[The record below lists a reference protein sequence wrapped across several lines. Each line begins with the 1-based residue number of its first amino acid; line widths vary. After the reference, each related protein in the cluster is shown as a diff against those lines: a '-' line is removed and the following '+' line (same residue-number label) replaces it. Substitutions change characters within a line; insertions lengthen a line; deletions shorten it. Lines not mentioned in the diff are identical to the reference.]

1 MIEERLLSFWP
12 LEGGTRGVGNASLLD
27 QPLTAFFASRKS
39 PGTAIRAAMAWAI
52 EQARSKS
59 PVISGFHSPLE
70 QSVLEVMLTAGA
82 PCVMVIA
89 RKLEQAQLPPAW
101 LQAVRGGMAAVVSME
116 NTTQRLTAELAA
128 RRNDWVAEHAA
139 RIVVAHTAAGG
150 NLLRQTTQWECDGRQ
165 VKYLSIKSSST

>member
-1 MIEERLLSFWP
+1 M
-12 LEGGTRGVGNASLLD
+12 LD
-27 QPLTAFFASRKS
+27 KPLTAFFASRQCS
-39 PGTAIRAAMAWAI
+39 GAAIRAAMAWAI

-101 LQAVRGGMAAVVSME
+101 LHAVREGATAVVSMD
-116 NTTQRLTAELAA
+116 NTTRRLTTELAA
-128 RRNDWVAEHAA
+128 RRNDWVAERAA
-139 RIVVAHTAAGG
+139 RIVVAQASAEG
-150 NLLRQTTQWECDGRQ
+150 NLMRRAMRWGSDGQ
-165 VKYLSIKSSST
+165 LVNYLS